1 MCGWSF
7 ENQVQ
12 NIISH
17 NPCAVIG
24 LSRVNVWFL
33 LPRYSSALGVSA
45 LKKDVAVS
53 TKRKDTSLETRS
65 EKKRKSALEEII
77 EVET

>member
-1 MCGWSF
+1 MC
-7 ENQVQ
+7 
-12 NIISH
+12 
-17 NPCAVIG
+17 
-24 LSRVNVWFL
+24 FL
-33 LPRYSSALGVSA
+33 PHYSSALGVSA

-53 TKRKDTSLETRS
+53 AKRKDTSSETRS